1 MDAIVR
7 FVRGFGRFWY
17 DFIVGDDPKI
27 AVGVAV
33 VLVLGAVLVG
43 PGGYTGAGLVVGLAL
58 LMLVV
63 FTVAMTIDVGRTRRH
78 RG

>member
-1 MDAIVR
+1 MEQLGR

-33 VLVLGAVLVG
+33 VLVLGATLVGVAGATGPVLV
-43 PGGYTGAGLVVGLAL
+43 AGLAVLLILA
-58 LMLVV
+58 
-63 FTVAMTIDVGRTRRH
+63 FTLAMAVDVSGSRR
-78 RG
+78 GPS